1 MVKTYIADA
10 SSLKDEVLYRKL
22 YRSLDAARRTKADW
36 FLFSKDKRLCVGA
49 GVLLM
54 HALQEE
60 NIMDFS
66 IALHANGKPYL
77 VGVQNLY
84 FNLSHSEDMVMCV
97 ISDQEAGCDVEKIAA
112 FDKDLA
118 DYVMTKKELEQIY
131 NFSDQKEQQV
141 MFFRLWT
148 LKESYMK
155 ATGLGLKLEPGTFAM
170 TVNKNGICVTPP
182 ADDRKFYFKE
192 YFMGD
197 EYCFSCCSLE
207 NQFCETMTEVDFK
220 EFK

>member
-1 MVKTYIADA
+1 
-10 SSLKDEVLYRKL
+10 
-22 YRSLDAARRTKADW
+22 
-36 FLFSKDKRLCVGA
+36 
-49 GVLLM
+49 M

-60 NIMDFS
+60 NVLDFAV
-66 IALHANGKPYL
+66 ALHANGKPYL
-77 VGVQNLY
+77 VGEQNLY

-97 ISDQEAGCDVEKIAA
+97 ISDQEAGCDVEKTAA
-112 FDKDLA
+112 FDKELA

-131 NFSDQKEQQV
+131 GFSDQKEQQV

-155 ATGLGLKLEPGTFAM
+155 ATGLGIRLEPGTFCM
-170 TVNKNGICVTPP
+170 TGEKDGICAMPP

-192 YFMGD
+192 YFMGE

-207 NQFCETMTEVDFK
+207 NQFSERVIEVDLR